1 MNLIR
6 EKTKLIAD
14 PKRVVLQLFYPGN
27 KKRINNIIDRVLMLD
42 ENDVEKQLEDVI
54 DRFDERHKNF
64 TESLKHNFNKIEN
77 ILSTNIAATTDIRKL
92 LIGSYFTS
100 EYSIEA
106 AALFNPSIVPH
117 YDQSNIEKGELKFVL
132 SLRATGEGHIS
143 SIEFRE
149 GKLLED
155 SSINLYPKTKF
166 SATSNLNQNKLYSKE
181 FISRRIAK
189 TANAE
194 IELLN
199 SLHDQFLAR
208 DIKNRKINGNDYLNI
223 TELIDSNYDC
233 NFPQDSHLS
242 ERVLFPISKSESMG
256 MEDARFVLFTE
267 ENGDKSYYGTY
278 TAYNGNKIKTQ
289 LITTDNFN
297 NFGVRT
303 LHGEVIKDK
312 GFALFP
318 RKINGQYF
326 ITSRLDGENIYM
338 MSSNNLTFWD
348 NSKIIQLPEEAWEF
362 VQIGNCGSPLETK
375 DGWLLITHAVG
386 PMRRYV
392 ISAMLL
398 DLNDPTKVIGRLKS
412 PLIEPNEEER
422 EGYVP
427 NVVYSCG
434 SIIHNEYLV
443 IPYAMSDSACGF
455 TKIKLDELLNNMK

>member
-6 EKTKLIAD
+6 DKIKLNAD
-14 PKRVVLQLFYPGN
+14 AKRVILHSFYPSN
-27 KKRINNIIDRVLMLD
+27 IKRINNIIDRVLALD
-42 ENDVEKQLEDVI
+42 DNDVEKQLADVI
-54 DRFDERHKNF
+54 DRFSGRHKKF
-64 TESLKHNFNKIEN
+64 TESLKHHFNKIEN
-77 ILSTNIAATTDIRKL
+77 ILSSNINATDLQKL

-117 YDQSNIEKGELKFVL
+117 YDQTNIEKGELKFIL

-149 GKLLED
+149 GILHED
-155 SSINLYPKTKF
+155 SSIIFFSKTKY
-166 SATSNLNQNKLYSKE
+166 AAPAILDEEKLYTKE
-181 FISRRIAK
+181 FINKRLTK
-189 TANAE
+189 TSYAE
-194 IELLN
+194 LELLN
-199 SLHDQFLAR
+199 SLPDQFSKS
-208 DIKNRKINGNDYLNI
+208 DVKNKETEGNDYSSIND
-223 TELIDSNYDC
+223 LIDSNYDC
-233 NFPQDSHLS
+233 KFPTDSHLS

-267 ENGDKSYYGTY
+267 ENGEKHYYGTY
-278 TAYNGNKIKTQ
+278 TAYDGNKIKSQ
-289 LITTDNFN
+289 IVMTDDFN
-297 NFGVRT
+297 NFRIRT
-303 LHGEVIKDK
+303 LHGEAINDK

-318 RKINGQYF
+318 RKINGKYF

-338 MSSNNLTFWD
+338 MSSSDLSFWD

-386 PMRRYV
+386 TMRRYV

-398 DLNDPTKVIGRLKS
+398 DLNDPAKVIGRLKL

-434 SIIHNEYLV
+434 SIIHNDYLV

-455 TKIKLDELLNNMK
+455 AKVKLAEILNNMK

>member
-6 EKTKLIAD
+6 DKIRLTAD
-14 PKRVVLQLFYPGN
+14 PKRVVLHFFCPGN
-27 KKRINNIIDRVLMLD
+27 KKRIGNIIDRVLTL
-42 ENDVEKQLEDVI
+42 NDSDAEKQLRDVI
-54 DRFDERHKNF
+54 DRFSDRHKNF
-64 TESLKHNFNKIEN
+64 TESLGHNFNKIEN
-77 ILSTNIAATTDIRKL
+77 ILSTNIDTTNTRKL

-117 YDQSNIEKGELKFVL
+117 FDQSNIEKGELKFIL

-149 GKLLED
+149 GKLLENG
-155 SSINLYPKTKF
+155 SINLYTKTKF
-166 SATSNLNQNKLYSKE
+166 AATSNLNQNKLYSKE
-181 FISRRIAK
+181 FISSRLAK
-189 TANAE
+189 TSNAE
-194 IELLN
+194 LELLK
-199 SLHDQFLAR
+199 SLPSKFSKSDVNNLET
-208 DIKNRKINGNDYLNI
+208 DEIKYSNVN
-223 TELIDSNYDC
+223 ELIDSNYDC
-233 NFPQDSHLS
+233 DFPEDSNIT
-242 ERVLFPISKSESMG
+242 ERVLFPNSKSERMG

-267 ENGDKSYYGTY
+267 ENGDRHYYGTY
-278 TAYNGNKIKTQ
+278 TAYSGIEIKTQ
-289 LITTDNFN
+289 LITTDDFN
-297 NFGVRT
+297 KFRIRT

-312 GFALFP
+312 GFAIFP
-318 RKINGQYF
+318 RKINGKYF

-338 MSSNNLTFWD
+338 MSSNDLTFWD
-348 NSKIIQLPEEAWEF
+348 NSKIIQLPEEPWEF
-362 VQIGNCGSPLETK
+362 VQLGNCGSPLETK

-398 DLNDPTKVIGRLKS
+398 DLNDPTKIIGKLKL

-455 TKIKLDELLNNMK
+455 AKVRLDEIIRDMK